1 MTILDL
7 AGVLAG
13 LLTVGGVAL
22 GLTGVIGTTKPVG
35 PPSATTRR
43 IARWWT
49 GAGRSPR
56 ARRTRQAMI
65 VAAVTG
71 GALAWLITGWPAAAL
86 IVGVA
91 IPGVPWLFAAG
102 SAEKRAIARLE
113 AVEAWTR
120 RLADIVARGLGL
132 QQAIVATTA
141 TAPQAIQQEVL
152 DLAARLQA
160 TGEPVAALRQ
170 FADDID
176 DYTGD
181 QVVAPLILH
190 LGDRGDGV
198 HNVLADISRSIAA
211 EIEMR
216 ATVDAKREAPRF
228 AVRFLTGMTVALIAY
243 GLANPD
249 YLAPYRTPTGQ
260 ILLIVLA
267 AIYVVLMMA
276 VRKLSLPP
284 VRSRLLRPP
293 SDLAEGSA

>member
-7 AGVLAG
+7 AAVLAG
-13 LLTVGGVAL
+13 LFTVGGVTV
-22 GLTGVIGTTKPVG
+22 GLIGVIGTTKPAG
-35 PPSATTRR
+35 PPSAATRR
-43 IARWWT
+43 IVRWWT

-65 VAAVTG
+65 VGAVAAG
-71 GALAWLITGWPAAAL
+71 MLAWLITGWPAAAL
-86 IVGVA
+86 IVGAA
-91 IPGVPWLFAAG
+91 IPGIPWLFAAG

-141 TAPQAIQQEVL
+141 TAPHVIEQEVL
-152 DLAARLQA
+152 DLATRLQA
-160 TGEPVAALRQ
+160 TGEPAAALRR

-190 LGDRGDGV
+190 LADRGEGV
-198 HNVLADISRSIAA
+198 HDVLADISRSIAA

-216 ATVDAKREAPRF
+216 ATVDAKRAAPRF
-228 AVRFLTGMTVALIAY
+228 AVRFLTGMTVALVAY
-243 GLANPD
+243 GLANPA
-249 YLAPYRTPTGQ
+249 YLAPYKTPVGQ
-260 ILLIVLA
+260 SVLIVMA
-267 AIYVVLMMA
+267 ALYVLLMMS

-284 VRSRLLRPP
+284 VRPRLLRPA
-293 SDLAEGSA
+293 DLSEESA